1 MVGLWTM
8 TTQRDRNHYFSV
20 VDGLYSL
27 IKHGSS
33 TVFWQAVLM
42 PCKDCRPY
50 YKAKGFVA

>member
-8 TTQRDRNHYFSV
+8 TTQRDRNHCFCV

-27 IKHGSS
+27 IKHESS
-33 TVFWQAVLM
+33 IVFSQAVLM
-42 PCKDCRPY
+42 PCKDYCLY